1 MSKSRNTMQKE
12 VIYQTL
18 CRMSNHPS
26 AAMVYEKLHHD
37 YPTISRST
45 VYRVLG
51 QMAEEGRILRLGI
64 AGCDALYDG
73 GTHPHSHVRCR
84 ICGAIADIPPVEI
97 ETPLDTAGFLLES
110 YIVEYSGLCPHCRQ
124 DTENFMDK

>member
-12 VIYQTL
+12 IIYQTL

-26 AAMVYEKLHHD
+26 AAMVYENLHHD
-37 YPTISRST
+37 YPSISRST

-51 QMAEEGRILRLGI
+51 QMAEEGRILKLGI
-64 AGCDALYDG
+64 AGCDTLYDG
-73 GTHPHSHVRCR
+73 STHPHSHARCR
-84 ICGAIADIPPVEI
+84 ICGAIADIPLAEI

-110 YIVEYSGLCPHCRQ
+110 CIVEYSGLCSHCRQ
-124 DTENFMDK
+124 DTENLIDE